1 MISIA
6 TVGTDRAARYGKQ
19 LVSHMGR
26 KISGSW
32 EEDHGNLSFADRGEI
47 VLTARPDA
55 LVMELTCADSECD
68 QLEQVVGIHL
78 ARFGVKDSL
87 RISWIRDGGVPGT
100 TQGPLMEADVE
111 RMSAERAARK
121 AAAESSNLSQS

>member
-1 MISIA
+1 
-6 TVGTDRAARYGKQ
+6 
-19 LVSHMGR
+19 MGR

-78 ARFGVKDSL
+78 ARFGVKDAL

-100 TQGPLMEADVE
+100 TQGPLTEADVE